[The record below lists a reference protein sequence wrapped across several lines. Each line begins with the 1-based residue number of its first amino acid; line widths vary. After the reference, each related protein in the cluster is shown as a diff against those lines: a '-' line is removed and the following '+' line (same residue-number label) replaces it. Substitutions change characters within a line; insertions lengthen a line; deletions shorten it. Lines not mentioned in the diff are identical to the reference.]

1 MDADA
6 VECVYSS
13 EEQVTEML
21 PLSKEQEESPGEF
34 GVVDNFRY
42 GSKQQITRE
51 KYPRVLTTEIY
62 KQISWVVVRRR
73 GQLHVW

>member
-42 GSKQQITRE
+42 GVSAKQTSVE
-51 KYPRVLTTEIY
+51 KNQE
-62 KQISWVVVRRR
+62 
-73 GQLHVW
+73 QLQQT

>member
-21 PLSKEQEESPGEF
+21 PLSKEQEESPGDF

-42 GSKQQITRE
+42 RSKQLQVQEQATITRAIMTS
-51 KYPRVLTTEIY
+51 KTHS
-62 KQISWVVVRRR
+62 KVRC
-73 GQLHVW
+73 